1 MERPESLEAALA
13 IWDKIKTE
21 QGCERTVSILQKLR
35 RRDLVEKYARWVFE
49 MKPDIGLKL
58 FTEGARTAASDVGF
72 HPNPLIDMDV
82 DQVVT
87 FLNSVQQAK
96 RPDRLELTYE

>member
-1 MERPESLEAALA
+1 MR
-13 IWDKIKTE
+13 
-21 QGCERTVSILQKLR
+21 
-35 RRDLVEKYARWVFE
+35 
-49 MKPDIGLKL
+49 PDIGLKL
-58 FTEGARTAASDVGF
+58 FTEGARTATSDVGF

-96 RPDRLELTYE
+96 RPDKLELTYEQKYLLKLCDIPNAPEKYFTQLGCSIIDALYSVYPRNKPWDRKTGNHC